1 MKFHIGKVILWLNN
15 GKIREITFKPNKV
28 NVITGDSST
37 GKTEIL
43 DIIDYCFFSSD
54 SKISESIVNENI
66 AWYGILFHINGK
78 NYTIA
83 RKSLIKGRVS
93 NEYYF
98 SSEGEV
104 PNSVDS
110 NNSEVSIKSLIES
123 EFKIDSDVS
132 IPYGSDLIR
141 PGSKI
146 SLRYF
151 FMFNTISVNIIEND
165 TGVFFDKQNSS
176 RYRDALP
183 RIFDLAVG
191 IETIEN
197 VLKKEKKSELE
208 SKLSKLR
215 RKGKAISNKSDS
227 FKMEQESMIKEAK
240 EYSLISPELDFD
252 SSLSELESTVS
263 GVQSEIY
270 NNDSNSEIEHDIYLK
285 ERKIRNLK
293 RFVSE
298 FHSYKNSLSITS
310 DSLKPITF
318 LKEKD
323 SDIIKTSIF
332 SDVINLLTGELTEI
346 RNACKTKTPIDKQ
359 VNDEIKLLEKDLSIL
374 KNSRSIMPDRNKS
387 FDDDKEKY
395 FFLGGVKSKMELYS
409 SRNDSLA
416 DNTDSEIRRLEER
429 IGAIDVVD
437 TLEKRDLTIKVI
449 EEIISEYMRIT
460 GEALVN
466 YSTYQP
472 VFDYK
477 EKALLLRKPKT
488 TFIENVGSSSN
499 HMFLHLFFTLA
510 MQEVSFRNES
520 PFVAPYIVIDQPSR
534 PYWGSGANKK
544 ETLNKSD
551 GFKIKK
557 AFELMNRF
565 ITSRNEN
572 LGEFQMIVFEH
583 IPSDIF
589 EGLDNVHLVE
599 EFKGGNALIPDS
611 MLGSS
616 K

>member
-1 MKFHIGKVILWLNN
+1 MKFHIEKVVLWLNN
-15 GKIREITFKPNKV
+15 GKIREIKFKPNKV

-43 DIIDYCFFSSD
+43 GIIDYCFFSSD
-54 SKISESIVNENI
+54 SKISESIVNENV

-98 SSEGEV
+98 SSEGEI
-104 PNSVDS
+104 PDSVVS
-110 NNSEVSIKSLIES
+110 NNSESSIKSLIES
-123 EFKIDSDVS
+123 EFRIDSDVS
-132 IPYGSDLIR
+132 ISYGSNLIK

-151 FMFNTISVNIIEND
+151 LMFNTISVNIIEND
-165 TGVFFDKQNSS
+165 SGVFFDKQSNS

-215 RKGKAISNKSDS
+215 RKGKEISNSSDS
-227 FKMEQESMIKEAK
+227 FRAEQKSIIKEAK
-240 EYSLISPELDFD
+240 EYSLISPELDFE
-252 SSLSELESTVS
+252 SSLSELESTIL
-263 GVQSEIY
+263 GVQSEIS
-270 NNDSNSEIEHDIYLK
+270 NSDLNSEIERDIYLK

-293 RFVSE
+293 RFISDYN
-298 FHSYKNSLSITS
+298 SYKNSLSEIS

-332 SDVINLLTGELTEI
+332 LDIVDLLTDELNEI
-346 RNACKTKTPIDKQ
+346 RNACKNKTPIDKQ

-374 KNSRSIMPDRNKS
+374 KSSHSIMPDRNKS
-387 FDDDKEKY
+387 FEGDKEKY
-395 FFLGGVKSKMELYS
+395 FFLGSVKSKMELYS
-409 SRNDSLA
+409 SRNDSLVA
-416 DNTDSEIRRLEER
+416 NTDKEIISLEKE
-429 IGAIDVVD
+429 IKTIDVVD
-437 TLEKRDLTIKVI
+437 TLMKRDLTIKLI
-449 EEIISEYMRIT
+449 EEIISEYMEIT

-466 YSTYQP
+466 YSNYQP

-477 EKALLLRKPKT
+477 EKSLLLRKPKT

-510 MQEVSFRNES
+510 MHEVSFRNES

-534 PYWGSGANKK
+534 PYWGSGENKK
-544 ETLNKSD
+544 ETLNISD

-557 AFELMNRF
+557 AFELMDRF
-565 ITSRNEN
+565 ITNRNEN
-572 LGEFQMIVFEH
+572 FGEFQIIVFEH

-589 EGLDNVHLVE
+589 EDLTNVHLVE
-599 EFKGGNALIPDS
+599 EFKSGNALIPES
-611 MLGSS
+611 MIFT
-616 K
+616 